1 MNLEFRCKEMRMLPN
16 KDFNSVWNRLTERE
30 LPIFMIGIC
39 WCGRIARSCA
49 FSIEVCPCR
58 LFLWISIQNLFDSNR
73 ILLWTK
79 PNLQLTIFILFY
91 QSSIVSK
98 YLCRYFIYSDVK
110 FSYLNLEW
118 IFYENIT
125 YKYLQS
131 FRNVDKWKVN
141 FG

>member
-16 KDFNSVWNRLTERE
+16 KDFNSVWNRFTERV

-73 ILLWTK
+73 ILLSTK
-79 PNLQLTIFILFY
+79 
-91 QSSIVSK
+91 SSILCHNFCTNYDFDLLSTSKWPPESQFCERWQKLARNGPKTATKEFVSDQS
-98 YLCRYFIYSDVK
+98 LMQK
-110 FSYLNLEW
+110 FFLS
-118 IFYENIT
+118 T
-125 YKYLQS
+125 C
-131 FRNVDKWKVN
+131 
-141 FG
+141 